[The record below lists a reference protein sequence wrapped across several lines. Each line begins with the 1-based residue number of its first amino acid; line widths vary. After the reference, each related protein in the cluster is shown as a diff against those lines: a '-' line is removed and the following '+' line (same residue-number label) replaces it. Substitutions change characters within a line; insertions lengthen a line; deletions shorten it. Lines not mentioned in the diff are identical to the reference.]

1 MTRSAL
7 PRKRIVTTLCSL
19 VFVEWLLFEL
29 TRSPYRPPDDMLTFL
44 GTEKYAV
51 MALMVVIAVYGFALI
66 VRWALC
72 SFWTERDVIV
82 VTALVTSL
90 LAAIIFVVFLPAW
103 PVTPFRLL
111 LK

>member
-7 PRKRIVTTLCSL
+7 PRKRVVNTACSL

-29 TRSPYRPPDDMLTFL
+29 IRIPYRPPADMLTFL

-51 MALMVVIAVYGFALI
+51 MEIMVVIAVFGVALI
-66 VRWALC
+66 VWWAVR
-72 SFWTERDVIV
+72 SFWTERDVIIL
-82 VTALVTSL
+82 TALVKSL
-90 LAAIIFVVFLPAW
+90 LEAVVLVVFFPAW

-111 LK
+111 LQ